1 MKQVVIENPIL
12 NSPYKEGVSYVKNQN
27 LGFTIPY
34 TFNGE
39 EKNYLPD
46 FIVKLKLNE
55 DTMVNLIIEVTGEK
69 KKDKEAKVATAQDLW
84 IPAVN
89 NHGGFGRWEF
99 LEITD
104 PWNVRNTIREFLE
117 KL

>member
-12 NSPYKEGVSYVKNQN
+12 NSP
-27 LGFTIPY
+27 F
-34 TFNGE
+34 
-39 EKNYLPD
+39 
-46 FIVKLKLNE
+46 
-55 DTMVNLIIEVTGEK
+55 EVTGEK
-69 KKDKEAKVATAQDLW
+69 KKDKEAKVATAKDLW

-89 NHGGFGRWEF
+89 SHGGFGRWEF

-104 PWNVRNTIREFLE
+104 PWNVKNTIREFLQ